1 VRLRAAALGLASLAW
16 AQSNTTNYIT
26 DVNGNRVAYG
36 TSTSSDHTKTEVSQ
50 SVNGREVP
58 LQRVEE
64 RVLRKDSSGAVT
76 ERITRDYN
84 RTGDLISTQRV
95 VTEESALA
103 GGGSRSR
110 STTYRNDVNGREQEW
125 ERSTVETRVQGNAT
139 KVDTAIERPS
149 PNGGFQAVE
158 KRTSVSD
165 KTGPT
170 TSTTE
175 SVFRRNDN
183 GDFYEALRKTDV
195 DTVSGNQTTKRKA
208 QYEPDMNGQLELNSQ
223 SVASTTKQS
232 DGSEQTK
239 VDIFARSVPGVAR
252 ESGAA
257 TTQVQEQQII
267 TRRKAA
273 DGSVVETLSVR
284 RPTINDPARLGPL
297 QPISETVC
305 RGKCEP

>member
-1 VRLRAAALGLASLAW
+1 MRLWVAALGLASLAW
-16 AQSNTTNYIT
+16 AQSTTTNFIT

-36 TSTSSDHTKTEVSQ
+36 TSVSSDHTTTEVSQ
-50 SVNGREVP
+50 SINGREVP

-64 RVLRKDSSGAVT
+64 RVLRKDASGTVT

-84 RTGDLISTQRV
+84 PSGDLISTQRV
-95 VTEESALA
+95 VAEERALP
-103 GGGSRSR
+103 GGGSSSR
-110 STTYRNDVNGREQEW
+110 STTYRTDVNGSEQEW
-125 ERSTVETRVQGNAT
+125 ERKT
-139 KVDTAIERPS
+139 VDTQVNGNTTKTGTVIERPS
-149 PNGGFQAVE
+149 LDGGFQTVE
-158 KRTSVSD
+158 KRDSVSD

-195 DTVSGNQTTKRKA
+195 DTVSGNQTTERKA
-208 QYEPDMNGQLELNSQ
+208 QYEPGVTGQLELNSQ
-223 SVASTTKQS
+223 SVESTTKQP
-232 DGSEQTK
+232 DGSEQIK
-239 VDIFARSVPGVAR
+239 VDIYARSVPGEVR
-252 ESGAA
+252 ESGVV

-267 TRRKAA
+267 TRHKAA

-305 RGKCEP
+305 RGKCEQ